1 MLRVGTAV
9 LEKQIHVYKAGDEED
24 EHEHANES
32 MDISQV
38 LGLGVER
45 NRRKKK
51 RFKRR
56 HILRNPGTKEG

>member
-1 MLRVGTAV
+1 MLREGTAV
-9 LEKQIHVYKAGDEED
+9 LEKQIHEYKVGVEEV

-38 LGLGVER
+38 LGVGLER

-56 HILRNPGTKEG
+56 HIIRNPGTKEG